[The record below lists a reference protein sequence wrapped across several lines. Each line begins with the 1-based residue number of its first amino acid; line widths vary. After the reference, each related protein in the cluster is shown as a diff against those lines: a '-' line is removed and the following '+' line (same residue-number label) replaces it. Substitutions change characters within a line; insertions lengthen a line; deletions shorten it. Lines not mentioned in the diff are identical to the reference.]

1 MPPKIDF
8 EDFGI
13 GKLKEEL
20 AKMRSTRIT
29 VGFQGESGARA
40 HPDADGAT
48 VADVARWQEYGTESD
63 AGVEIVPARPFM
75 ETAFQRA
82 EQFKAHLRKAI
93 SDVIDQRADVPTALR
108 TLGDAAV
115 AAVHAA
121 IDDSRSW
128 AKPLAASTIRAK
140 GHDHPLVDSRTMR
153 DAVSWAAR
161 EGIGGGGIVQSGGGS

>member
-8 EDFGI
+8 KDLGV

-29 VGFQGESGARA
+29 VGFQGASGSRA
-40 HPDADGAT
+40 HPDADGSS
-48 VADVARWQEYGTESD
+48 VSDVARWQEYGTVTS
-63 AGVEIVPARPFM
+63 PARPFM
-75 ETAFQRA
+75 GTAFVRA
-82 EQFKAHLRKAI
+82 EQFKSHLRKAL

-115 AAVHAA
+115 AAVHSA
-121 IDDSRSW
+121 IDDSRTW
-128 AKPLAASTIRAK
+128 AEPLAASTVAAK
-140 GHDHPLVDSRTMR
+140 GSDQPLVDSRTMR

-161 EGIGGGGIVQSGGGS
+161 EGVGGGGIVQTGGGS